1 MSDSTTQRQAPG
13 STPQAPKVSST
24 YTHSKLG
31 TIWSR
36 QMPEYS
42 GSYPVGAMDVEFPIE
57 PQTIGSFR
65 HRKLANKQKKGTSS
79 EENITTAGI
88 EIDTVLF
95 TLFYPCDL
103 DQGQNRTQNEGGG
116 KGTVWFP
123 RPSSTV
129 KGFMNMAGVE
139 NSLIRS
145 LAYVGALTA
154 VHGLKFPAHQ
164 RAPIR
169 TPPSGKWPLIIF
181 SHGVGCSRLMYTHI
195 CGELASR
202 GYVVAAVEH
211 RDGTG
216 PSAKITSEDG
226 QERDIDFLRWTDLDW
241 PDRPEDQQPKDD
253 NTLRHD
259 QLKIRLVEMQS
270 TLDVIAKLTTGAEC
284 AKSRLMA
291 SRTVDW
297 SAWKG
302 LVEVEEGSVCL
313 AGHSFGGTAVI
324 AAAADPRFSPSSII
338 ALDPAVERIE
348 PWSATIP
355 CPLIS
360 INSEEFSHDQDYE
373 RLLRLCETVKGDKHV
388 YVIAGSTHPSFS
400 DVFLITPGFVGG
412 WTGLSAPPYG
422 VILITLKVLD
432 TYFAK
437 SPKAV
442 MESLSTTSV
451 DTMPAKPVGRPGDLI
466 HQNLV

>member
-13 STPQAPKVSST
+13 SSPQAPKVSSG

-36 QMPEYS
+36 QMPGYS
-42 GSYPVGAMDVEFPIE
+42 GTYPVGAMDVEFPIE
-57 PQTIGSFR
+57 KQTIGSFV
-65 HRKLANKQKKGTSS
+65 HRKLRKGTAKGN
-79 EENITTAGI
+79 EAGI

-103 DQGQNRTQNEGGG
+103 ESEQDQTQNAGGG

-129 KGFMNMAGVE
+129 KGFMNMAGIE

-145 LAYVGALTA
+145 LAYVGALSA

-169 TPPSGKWPLIIF
+169 APPSGKWPLIIF

-241 PDRPEDQQPKDD
+241 PDRSEDQQPKDD

-259 QLKIRLVEMQS
+259 QLKIRLVEMKS
-270 TLDVIAKLTTGAEC
+270 TLDVITKLTTGAEC
-284 AKSRLMA
+284 SQSRLMA
-291 SRTVDW
+291 SRTIDW
-297 SAWKG
+297 SLWKG

-313 AGHSFGGTAVI
+313 AGHSFGGTAAI
-324 AAAADPRFSPSSII
+324 AAAADLRFSPSSVI

-348 PWSATIP
+348 PWSSTIP

-360 INSEEFSHDQDYE
+360 INSEEFSHDPDYE
-373 RLLRLCETVKGDKHV
+373 RLIRLCETVKGDKHI

-422 VILITLKVLD
+422 VFLTTLNVLD

-437 SPKAV
+437 SPNAV
-442 MESLSTTSV
+442 LDSMGSSV
-451 DTMPAKPVGRPGDLI
+451 DKMPPKPIGKPGDLV
-466 HQNLV
+466 HQNL